1 MLLCIR
7 LFFNAFGAKKEKRSD
22 ERLSPGKNDEI
33 DQNLIVYI
41 LSYLPVPVKRDV

>member
-1 MLLCIR
+1 MHSIR
-7 LFFNAFGAKKEKRSD
+7 LLFYAFGAKKEKRSD

-41 LSYLPVPVKRDV
+41 LSYLPAPVKRDV

>member
-1 MLLCIR
+1 MLS
-7 LFFNAFGAKKEKRSD
+7 AQKKEKRSD

>member
-1 MLLCIR
+1 MLCIR
-7 LFFNAFGAKKEKRSD
+7 PLLYAFGAKKEKRSD

-41 LSYLPVPVKRDV
+41 LSYLPAPVKRDV